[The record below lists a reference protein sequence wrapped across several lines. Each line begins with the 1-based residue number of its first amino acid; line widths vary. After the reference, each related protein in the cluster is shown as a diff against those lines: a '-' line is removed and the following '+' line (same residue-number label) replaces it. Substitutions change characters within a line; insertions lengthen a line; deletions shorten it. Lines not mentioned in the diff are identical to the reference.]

1 MKTLAGV
8 LLLTLG
14 LSALACGQ
22 SVMLAWDAPTSYT
35 DGSPLPAPPEH
46 TIYIGVT
53 SGTYTTDLPV
63 GQATSILISGLV
75 AGQTYCFVATAS
87 LEGQESG
94 YSNEVCA
101 SIAGGD
107 TMPPSV
113 AITFPQDGAIVVR
126 RSLVTILASASDD
139 VAVAKVEF
147 YLDGNLRCLAAILP
161 YICPWTV
168 PAKRNRRYAWWAIAS
183 DASGNARTSALVH
196 VTSQ

>member
-1 MKTLAGV
+1 
-8 LLLTLG
+8 
-14 LSALACGQ
+14 
-22 SVMLAWDAPTSYT
+22 
-35 DGSPLPAPPEH
+35 
-46 TIYIGVT
+46 
-53 SGTYTTDLPV
+53 V

-75 AGQTYCFVATAS
+75 AGVTYCFVATAS
-87 LEGQESG
+87 LDGQESG

-107 TMPPSV
+107 TTPPSV
-113 AITFPQDGAIVVR
+113 AITFPQDGAIVQR
-126 RSLVTILASASDD
+126 RSLVTIRADASDD

-147 YLDGNLRCLAAILP
+147 YLDGDRRCLAAILP

-183 DASGNARTSALVH
+183 DASGNARASATVQ